1 MTMALIAGFFVL
13 FALAGVALV
22 ALAVV
27 VGLLKLVFKIALF
40 PVALTFGAVKLLMVI
55 AGAVVGLVLM
65 LALGPVLLA
74 VAIPLMILALP
85 LLLLGGMAWA
95 AVHALA

>member
-1 MTMALIAGFFVL
+1 MALIAGFFVL

-22 ALAVV
+22 AFAVV
-27 VGLLKLVFKIALF
+27 VGLLKLVFKVALF
-40 PVALTFGAVKLLMVI
+40 PVVLAFGAVKLVMVVV
-55 AGAVVGLVLM
+55 GAVVGLVLM

-85 LLLLGGMAWA
+85 LLLLGGIAWT
-95 AVHALA
+95 AVHVLA